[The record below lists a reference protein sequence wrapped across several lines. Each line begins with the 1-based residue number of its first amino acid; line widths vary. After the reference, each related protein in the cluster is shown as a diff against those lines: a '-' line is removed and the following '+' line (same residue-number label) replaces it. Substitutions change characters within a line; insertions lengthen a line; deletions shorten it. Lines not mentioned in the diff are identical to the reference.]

1 MLHTTPLSHM
11 PSPLPRR
18 NRWVPTSFS
27 FPNGGGL
34 PPDEDGSASALP
46 FSRPAQRSLHVTA
59 YTLAES
65 LTDPFTPECFS
76 RFVTSTTVPIATG
89 WNDPCR
95 VGFAPTEV
103 VHLCTAHSTMKH
115 VDDNSLVPSRGSGGP
130 LAPWIDAFSDWARQQ
145 GYSRS
150 AMSRR
155 VSLATGF
162 DAWLEH
168 EGIDPDHLTSDHPA
182 RYLQYRA
189 RRQRLYDGDAAALRH
204 LIDFL
209 RLEGV
214 VPAEKTSAGRKT
226 AVERYVLD
234 YERYLSRLCNF
245 AAACAAG
252 AALKRSGLSRTRRHR
267 LARRNAARTHEG
279 RSAQGVSLAP

>member
-1 MLHTTPLSHM
+1 
-11 PSPLPRR
+11 
-18 NRWVPTSFS
+18 
-27 FPNGGGL
+27 
-34 PPDEDGSASALP
+34 
-46 FSRPAQRSLHVTA
+46 
-59 YTLAES
+59 
-65 LTDPFTPECFS
+65 
-76 RFVTSTTVPIATG
+76 
-89 WNDPCR
+89 
-95 VGFAPTEV
+95 
-103 VHLCTAHSTMKH
+103 MKH

-209 RLEGV
+209 RLEG
-214 VPAEKTSAGRKT
+214 
-226 AVERYVLD
+226 
-234 YERYLSRLCNF
+234 
-245 AAACAAG
+245 
-252 AALKRSGLSRTRRHR
+252 ALRGWSPPRRHR
-267 LARRNAARTHEG
+267 RVGNPRSSATCWTTSDICGNRVVLPRPRYYVTPSSALRVETTQIYVEATLAMKEQALAKTIPPTGRTG
-279 RSAQGVSLAP
+279 RYRPSDPLLEFLGAL

>member
-1 MLHTTPLSHM
+1 
-11 PSPLPRR
+11 
-18 NRWVPTSFS
+18 
-27 FPNGGGL
+27 
-34 PPDEDGSASALP
+34 
-46 FSRPAQRSLHVTA
+46 
-59 YTLAES
+59 
-65 LTDPFTPECFS
+65 
-76 RFVTSTTVPIATG
+76 
-89 WNDPCR
+89 
-95 VGFAPTEV
+95 
-103 VHLCTAHSTMKH
+103 MKH

-214 VPAEKTSAGRKT
+214 VPAEKTSAGRKS

-234 YERYLSRLCNF
+234 YERYLRESR
-245 AAACAAG
+245 
-252 AALKRSGLSRTRRHR
+252 GLAPATI
-267 LARRNAARTHEG
+267 LRNAELGIKGRDYSDLCRGDTGHEG
-279 RSAQGVSLAP
+279 AGTRQDNTSDRQNRPLPTQRSAARVSGRPVTGDELCRVVGVRPPTQVVRIHAVTVPRIMAPDIVRWAI